1 MARTRQKS
9 RMEQDIPAIM
19 HRVLAARA
27 PRYTSYPPA
36 TQFGPAV
43 GPDQARLWLGRID
56 PGMPI
61 SVYVHIP
68 FCRRLCWFC
77 ACRTQGTATDAPL
90 TPYLD
95 VLEQEI
101 ALVADA
107 MPPGVRVGHLHLG
120 GGTPTFLPPDQMVR
134 LFAMLEARLPR
145 APGAETSV
153 EVDPTEIDA
162 ARLDAL
168 AAAGVTRASLGVQD
182 FEPEVQ
188 AAIGRPQSFEQTK
201 FAVDGLRA
209 RGIAAINL
217 DLLYGLPHQT
227 EATLTRTIELALSLD
242 PDRLALYGYAHVPW
256 ASKRQVM
263 IQEADLPAPAARLAL
278 TTMAAGLFA
287 RAGYGA
293 VGIDHFA
300 RADDPMALAARAGTL
315 RRNFQGYTTDTA
327 RTLIGLGASSISQL
341 PQGYVQN
348 AARTADW
355 KARIAQGR
363 LAAVRGHALTPNDRL
378 IGAVI
383 ERLLCDFTVDPGA
396 FHDPRAVARLIG
408 RAARAWPGAVKIGA
422 DGILRVPAAARLAT
436 RMIALEMDGYAT
448 AETCHGAAV

>member
-1 MARTRQKS
+1 MKNNSPGLMR
-9 RMEQDIPAIM
+9 
-19 HRVLAARA
+19 RVLAARA

-36 TQFGPAV
+36 TQFSAAV
-43 GPDQARLWLGRID
+43 GPDQARLWLGRVD
-56 PGMPI
+56 PAEPI

-107 MPPGVRVGHLHLG
+107 LPPGVQVGHLHLG
-120 GGTPTFLPPDQMVR
+120 GGTPTFLPPDQMTR
-134 LFAMLEARLPR
+134 LFAMLDAPFPR
-145 APGAETSV
+145 APGAEVSV

-162 ARLDAL
+162 PRLDAL

-182 FEPEVQ
+182 FEPQVQ
-188 AAIGRPQSFEQTK
+188 AAIGRPQSFEQTRD
-201 FAVDGLRA
+201 AVEGLRA

-227 EATLTRTIELALSLD
+227 AATLTRTIEQALSLT

-263 IQEADLPAPAARLAL
+263 IREEDLPDPATRLEL
-278 TTMAAGLFA
+278 TTMAAAQFMH
-287 RAGYGA
+287 AGFEP

-300 RADDPMALAARAGTL
+300 RAADPMAQAARAGTL

-327 RTLIGLGASSISQL
+327 RTLVGLGASSISHL
-341 PQGYVQN
+341 PQGFVQN

-355 KARIAQGR
+355 KARVAQGR
-363 LAAVRGHALTPNDRL
+363 LAAVRGHALTPGDRL
-378 IGAVI
+378 IAAVI
-383 ERLLCDFTVDPGA
+383 ERLLCDFTVDPRM
-396 FHDPRAVARLIG
+396 FHDPRAVACLVD
-408 RAARAWPGAVKIGA
+408 RAATAWPEAVTVGS
-422 DGILRVPAAARLAT
+422 DGVLKVPEAARFAT
-436 RMIALEMDGYAT
+436 RMIALEMDAYAT
-448 AETCHGAAV
+448 GEMRHSAAV